1 MIRTV
6 FIALGVGFILYM
18 LSSFAYLVDFLFLNS
33 IVSFIF
39 YFGLLVGAVWSVLK
53 LDRLIAKGRF
63 MVPIQIVGILVVG
76 LFFVYQMFT
85 PHFYSDRYLKETG
98 LEKVEQYLELGELG
112 LTGEALRERTEE
124 VAVREVAYAISL
136 YGTNPRPEGVK
147 QFEILELNRSYNV
160 FEVVVGTDTN
170 DEKASYTFSRVG
182 LGFKISGQSSFQ

>member
-6 FIALGVGFILYM
+6 FIALGVGFTLYM
-18 LSSFAYLVDFLFLNS
+18 LGSFTYLVDFLFLNS

-39 YFGLLVGAVWSVLK
+39 YFGLLVGAVWIVLK
-53 LDRLIAKGRF
+53 LDHLIAKGRF
-63 MVPIQIVGILVVG
+63 MVPIQIVGILVMG

-112 LTGEALRERTEE
+112 LTGEALRERAEE

-147 QFEILELNRSYNV
+147 KFEILELNRSYNV
-160 FEVVVGTDTN
+160 YEVVVGSDTN

-182 LGFKISGQSSFQ
+182 LGFKISG